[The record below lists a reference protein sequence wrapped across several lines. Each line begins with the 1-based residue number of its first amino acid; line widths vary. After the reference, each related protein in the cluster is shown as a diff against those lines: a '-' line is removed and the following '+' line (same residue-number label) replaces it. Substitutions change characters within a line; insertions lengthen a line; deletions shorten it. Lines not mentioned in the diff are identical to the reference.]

1 MSNGK
6 GGGQGGLGKII
17 SLVLIAAVIG
27 LGLWLVLRKGDD
39 SGQQT
44 TTTSASAAPSGS
56 AAAAEA
62 EDEGGLVDAKME
74 VPRLPPAGA
83 YVPKGDTLDVELSQY
98 AGYAGLIVANG
109 GLKPADGSVLQKK
122 HGLKLNIKLAEDE
135 DWGKLATGALAA
147 SATTVDVLAV
157 YGRQLGS
164 VVPALIGFSRGAD
177 GLVVRSDI
185 KRINQL
191 KGRVLVTSQ
200 FNEADFFL
208 RFLAREAGMEVKV
221 LPGKDAKPDPDKVN
235 LAFAGDAEQAG
246 KVFLKDVQA
255 GGDRF
260 AGCITWAPF
269 TDEVVKQSGGKAQT
283 LVTNRNLLIVADV
296 LLVNKGLVEQQPKLV
311 AALVD
316 GLLEG
321 NKMVR
326 ESPPDAHADVIG
338 KAFGWSKAEVAT
350 QLAKVH
356 LANLPENLA
365 FFSGAIDAA
374 GSFGGIYQ
382 SALMAYGNDVI
393 KNPVSEEK
401 LAELSFLKEL
411 EKSGAYKDQKILI
424 APIKGGGS
432 KQLEGDPL
440 LAKDIRFFFEPNSA
454 KLDMSGS
461 GKAGNEENLAAIKK
475 LLQVSPGSTV
485 LLRGHVDNAM
495 VDEFRRL
502 GGEAQVQKMA
512 LSAVQL
518 SKDRAEEVR
527 KHLVD
532 RFKIEAKRIDIFGA
546 GWNEPVS
553 KSEPDLNRRVEVHWF
568 TLE

>member
-1 MSNGK
+1 MSDKK
-6 GGGQGGLGKII
+6 GGGSGGAGKII
-17 SLVLIAAVIG
+17 SLVLIAALIG
-27 LGLWLVLRKGDD
+27 LGLWIVLRQGGKD
-39 SGQQT
+39 
-44 TTTSASAAPSGS
+44 AADKPTPGMVVTPPKADPG
-56 AAAAEA
+56 AATD
-62 EDEGGLVDAKME
+62 DEGGLVDARSE

-83 YVPKGDTLDVELSQY
+83 NTPKGDTLDIELSKY
-98 AGYAGLIVANG
+98 AGYSGLIVANG
-109 GLKPADGSVLQKK
+109 GLAPAEGSVLQKK
-122 HGLKLNIKLAEDE
+122 YGLKLNIRLSEEE
-135 DWGKLATGALAA
+135 DWGKLATGKLAA

-157 YGRQLGS
+157 YGRQLGA

-177 GLVVRSDI
+177 GLVVRSSI

-200 FNEADFFL
+200 FNEADFFA
-208 RFLAREAGMEVKV
+208 RFLAREAGLPLNV
-221 LPGKDAKPDPDKVN
+221 LAGKDATPDPEKVN
-235 LAFAGDAEQAG
+235 LVFAEDAEQAG
-246 KVFLKDVQA
+246 KIFLKDVQ
-255 GGDRF
+255 GGSEQL
-260 AGCITWAPF
+260 AGCVTWAPF
-269 TDEVVKQSGGKAQT
+269 TDEVVKQSGGKAHA
-283 LVTNRNLLIVADV
+283 LVTNTNLLIVADV
-296 LLVNKGLVEQQPKLV
+296 LLVNKGLAEQQPKLV
-311 AALVD
+311 GALVD

-321 NKMVR
+321 NRMVR
-326 ESPPDAHADVIG
+326 ENPEAHAEVIA
-338 KAFGWSKAEVAT
+338 KAFGWQRAEVGG

-382 SALMAYGNDVI
+382 SALMAYGNELI
-393 KNPVSEEK
+393 KNPVSEDK
-401 LAELSFLKEL
+401 LADLSHLQAL

-424 APIKGGGS
+424 APIKSGGS
-432 KQLEGDPL
+432 KTLEGDPL

-454 KLDMSGS
+454 KLDLTGE
-461 GKAGNEENLAAIKK
+461 GKATNEENLAAIKK

-485 LLRGHVDNAM
+485 LLRGHVDDAM
-495 VDEFRRL
+495 VAEFRKL

-527 KHLVD
+527 KHLTQK
-532 RFKIEAKRIDIFGA
+532 FKLEPKRVDIFGA

-553 KSEPDLNRRVEVHWF
+553 KADQDLNRRVEVHWF

>member
-1 MSNGK
+1 MSDGK
-6 GGGQGGLGKII
+6 GGQGGLGKVI
-17 SLVLIAAVIG
+17 SLALIALLIG
-27 LGLWLVLRKGDD
+27 LGLWIVLGKGEDD
-39 SGQQT
+39 KAKAPAAT
-44 TTTSASAAPSGS
+44 TSAAPS
-56 AAAAEA
+56 ATAAAETEA
-62 EDEGGLVDAKME
+62 ELVETKTE

-109 GLKPADGSVLQKK
+109 GLSPAEGSVLQKK
-122 HGLKLNIKLAEDE
+122 HGLKLNIKLAEEE
-135 DWGKLATGALAA
+135 DWGKLATGQLAA
-147 SATTVDVLAV
+147 SATTADVLAV
-157 YGRQLGS
+157 YGRQLGA

-208 RFLAREAGMEVKV
+208 RWLAREAGLE
-221 LPGKDAKPDPDKVN
+221 LNLLGGKDATPDPGKVN
-235 LAFAGDAEQAG
+235 LLYASDAEQAG

-255 GGDRF
+255 GGERF
-260 AGCITWAPF
+260 AGCVTWSPF
-269 TDEVVKQSGGKAQT
+269 TDEVVKESAGKAQT

-296 LLVNKGLVEQQPKLV
+296 LLVNKGLAEQQPKLV

-321 NKMVR
+321 NRMVR
-326 ESPPDAHADVIG
+326 ESPDAHVDIIA
-338 KAFGWSKAEVAT
+338 KAFGWQRAEVPA

-365 FFSGAIDAA
+365 FFSGDIDAA

-382 SALMAYGNDVI
+382 SALMAYGNDLI
-393 KNPVSEEK
+393 KNPISEEK
-401 LAELSFLKEL
+401 LTELSHLKEL

-454 KLDMSGS
+454 KLDLTGE
-461 GKAGNEENLAAIKK
+461 GKAANEENLAAIKK

-485 LLRGHVDNAM
+485 LLRGHVDDTM
-495 VDEFRRL
+495 VAEFRRL

-527 KHLVD
+527 KHLVQK
-532 RFKIEAKRIDIFGA
+532 FKIAEKRIDLFGA

-553 KSEPDLNRRVEVHWF
+553 KAEPDLNRRVEVHWF